1 MLVDGHF
8 CDGIFDGGAVTPERL
23 DAAAVRLMELAQSD
37 LGEAKKAASLLN
49 DLLLLAISDG
59 RVSDPRECAN
69 HYFTVVKAALGE
81 PTLLDKVRAHQ
92 IKPPAQGE

>member
-8 CDGIFDGGAVTPERL
+8 YDGIFDDGAVTPERL

-37 LGEAKKAASLLN
+37 LGEAKKAASLLK
-49 DLLLLAISDG
+49 DLLLLAIANG
-59 RVSDPRECAN
+59 LVSDPRECAR

-81 PTLLDKVRAHQ
+81 PTLLDKVKAHQ